1 MVLLPTVVRCLQ
13 RVPLYASRVSVHA
26 LRAFTSRAQDQVASE
41 EPTTLKTKKKYSDLP
56 LARVLPDGSVAPPL
70 PEWISDQVTPIRKAR
85 SHALKSLEVINSDDI
100 VDTEPIKRTK
110 RMSSTVNDSEL
121 IVVASCKR
129 RSKKTDA
136 EDSVEADTKSRRR
149 VRATSVDDSEESKPR
164 KRVKKATA
172 KQIEDE
178 ETPPK
183 RTRRKTLVT
192 DEEVPKSRRQ
202 SKKLD
207 AVDEIHETAKSRKRA
222 KKSPEES
229 EVESKH
235 RRRRSRKA
243 VEDENDENSHCKRT
257 KKVAGAESEKAVAAA
272 AQPKALFEE
281 VQENLSKFP
290 HCVLLTRVG
299 QFYESYYDQ
308 AIEVSRLLNIKLTA
322 RKWNKQF
329 IPMCGFPLV
338 HIDKHLKVLVQQN
351 QRFVAMCEEF
361 PRYRSSG
368 EKDFDRRVVRVITP
382 GTLIDESFLNQY
394 ENNYLLAIN
403 ASIHVP
409 LDDSVEPQQYPIGL
423 AWIDVSTGEFFSK
436 NSDSESLRDDIAR
449 IGPREIVLHKDFDGR
464 HTHPIFM
471 ALGEERNLIS
481 YAVPSDEFV
490 RLSPVTSAQDASGTD
505 EKVVADDTTD
515 VIDVTDEVLEPA
527 RRSAVYTAEEGS
539 AITLLT
545 AYLEANLLEHMPALS
560 YPDQDNGGNRMY
572 MDSHTI
578 KALEIREN
586 ITEGGTTGSLLS
598 VIKRTVTSSG
608 TRLLARWL
616 CSPSTSIPEI
626 EARQSLVE
634 FFCSRPYFR
643 EDLVGA
649 LAKLED
655 ASRIVQKF
663 LLGRGDTSDLLAV
676 HTTIE
681 TWSRL
686 KLRIER
692 ERLLEAQEREDN
704 FSTYEWSSLDSLMT
718 RFSDLDELGRR
729 IGSAV
734 ERTDI
739 DADEPDKPVLEDEVE
754 EAEPAFFKWRYGPSK
769 WVIKP
774 EFSETLQTLHTN
786 LRRLLR
792 EKEDLEARLQLDY
805 DAPSLGLRSSPGFG
819 MHVHLARAKRDH
831 RRINEDPNFVAINTT
846 TTTRSYVYQE
856 WSLLGSQIFE
866 TSMALLAA
874 EKEAFET
881 LRSEVNGHAA
891 SLRRNARIMD
901 ELDVTLAFAN
911 LATEMKFVKPTFSE
925 ETIFDVTH
933 GRHPT
938 VELGLLTSGKVFT
951 PNSLEMNPSTR
962 LHIITGPNMAGK
974 STLLRQTA
982 LIAVLAQTGSFV
994 PADSANLGIVDKLF
1008 SRVGAKDDLFHNRST
1023 FMVEMLE
1030 TAEILRRATPQSL
1043 VIMDEV
1049 GRGTTVND
1057 GLAIAYATVHH
1068 LVTQNRCRA
1077 LFATHFHELSDML
1090 GYSEQTSL
1098 SSTFESVS
1106 FLCTDVDETEAGRFT
1121 YSYRVRPGVNR
1132 DSHGL
1137 KVALLAG
1144 MPQQA
1149 LIVAGNALEILKS
1162 RRGEDLSPSQFQT

>member
-1 MVLLPTVVRCLQ
+1 MAPLPTAVRRLH
-13 RVPLYASRVSVHA
+13 RVPLYASRISFHA
-26 LRAFTSRAQDQVASE
+26 LRAFASRAQDRDTSE
-41 EPTTLKTKKKYSDLP
+41 VPTLKTKKKYSDLP
-56 LARVLPDGSVAPPL
+56 LARLLPDGSVAPPL
-70 PEWISDQVTPIRKAR
+70 AEWISDCVEPMPKVRGR
-85 SHALKSLEVINSDDI
+85 ALKALKVVNSDDF
-100 VDTEPIKRTK
+100 VDDESAKHTRRKTSVVDSE
-110 RMSSTVNDSEL
+110 DSEL
-121 IVVASCKR
+121 NAPRKR
-129 RSKKTDA
+129 RSTKIKA
-136 EDSVEADTKSRRR
+136 EDSIEVDSKPGRRIQ
-149 VRATSVDDSEESKPR
+149 VAAVDDFEESVPR
-164 KRVKKATA
+164 KRVKKASAEQNTDDD
-172 KQIEDE
+172 I
-178 ETPPK
+178 PPK
-183 RTRRKTLVT
+183 RNFFLE
-192 DEEVPKSRRQ
+192 DEGDSKPRNR
-202 SKKLD
+202 SKKSD
-207 AVDEIHETAKSRKRA
+207 TVDETNEKIKPRTRTKKAPKETGAD
-222 KKSPEES
+222 
-229 EVESKH
+229 SKP
-235 RRRRSRKA
+235 RRRSKKA
-243 VEDENDENSHCKRT
+243 VADEEQDTQPRKRT
-257 KKVAGAESEKAVAAA
+257 KKVAGTESDNAIAAA
-272 AQPKALFEE
+272 AQPKALFKE

-299 QFYESYYDQ
+299 QFYESYFDQ
-308 AIEVSRLLNIKLTA
+308 AIEVSRLLNIKLTT

-338 HIDKHLKVLVQQN
+338 HIDKHLKALVQQN

-368 EKDFDRRVVRVITP
+368 QRDFDRRVIRVITP

-394 ENNYLLAIN
+394 ENNYLLAIS
-403 ASIHVP
+403 APLDVP
-409 LDDSVEPQQYPIGL
+409 LDNAELQQYSVGL
-423 AWIDVSTGEFFSK
+423 AWIDVSTGEFFSRH
-436 NSDSESLRDDIAR
+436 SDSESLRDDIAR
-449 IGPREIVLHKDFDGR
+449 IGPREVVLHKDFDGR
-464 HTHPIFM
+464 HTHPIFVV
-471 ALGEERNLIS
+471 LGEERNLIS
-481 YAVPSDEFV
+481 YIMPSNKFTFSNPESEDIA
-490 RLSPVTSAQDASGTD
+490 SAQDVSGTY
-505 EKVVADDTTD
+505 EKLVADNMTD
-515 VIDVTDEVLEPA
+515 AIDVTDEVLEPVTS
-527 RRSAVYTAEEGS
+527 RRSAVYTADEGS

-545 AYLEANLLEHMPALS
+545 AYLKANLLEHMPALS
-560 YPDQDNGGNRMY
+560 HPDQDNVGNRLY

-626 EARQSLVE
+626 QARQSLVE
-634 FFCSRPYFR
+634 FFCLRSYFR
-643 EDLVGA
+643 EDLVEA
-649 LAKLED
+649 LTKLED

-676 HTTIE
+676 YTTVK
-681 TWSRL
+681 TWSLL

-692 ERLLEAQEREDN
+692 ERLLEAQEREEN
-704 FSTYEWSSLDSLMT
+704 FSPYEWSSLDSLMA
-718 RFSDLDELGRR
+718 RFSDLDELSHR
-729 IGSAV
+729 IGSAL
-734 ERTDI
+734 EKPDI
-739 DADEPDKPVLEDEVE
+739 DADESDESELEE
-754 EAEPAFFKWRYGPSK
+754 EIEDAEPAFFKWRYGPSK

-792 EKEDLEARLQLDY
+792 EKEDLQARLQINY
-805 DAPSLGLRSSPGFG
+805 DAPSLGLRSSPGLG

-831 RRINEDPNFVAINTT
+831 HRLNKDPNFLSINTT
-846 TTTRSYVYQE
+846 TTTRSYIYQE
-856 WSLLGSQIFE
+856 WSLLGSQIFQ

-881 LRSEVNGHAA
+881 LRNEVNGHAA

-925 ETIFDVTH
+925 ETIYNVTH

-938 VELGLLTSGKVFT
+938 VELGLLTTGKVFT
-951 PNSLEMNPSTR
+951 PNSLEMNPTTR

-1030 TAEILRRATPQSL
+1030 TAEILRRATPRSL

-1090 GYSEQTSL
+1090 GYSDHT

-1106 FLCTDVDETEAGRFT
+1106 FLCTDVDETEAGRFA

-1144 MPQQA
+1144 MPEQA
-1149 LIVAGNALEILKS
+1149 LYVAGNALEVLKS
-1162 RRGEDLSPSQFQT
+1162 RKGEGLSPVQFQL